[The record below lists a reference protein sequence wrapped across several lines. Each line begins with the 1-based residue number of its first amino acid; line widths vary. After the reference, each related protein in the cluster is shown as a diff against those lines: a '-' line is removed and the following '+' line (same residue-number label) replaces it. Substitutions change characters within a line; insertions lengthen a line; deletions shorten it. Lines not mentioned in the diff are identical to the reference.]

1 MNKELSKNYA
11 EIKAY
16 YHGGVS
22 FSYRCSYCLYS
33 NDGTPG
39 KTCKGCGRILIEKN
53 DDSSEVVNKWIE
65 EHKKPA
71 STAMLTSY
79 KVEVEPLHL

>member
-65 EHKKPA
+65 EHKKA
-71 STAMLTSY
+71 RQHCNADEL
-79 KVEVEPLHL
+79 